1 MRERYQKVERP
12 SDPSALVPVASDA
25 AVEVASAEQCGA
37 WGGCSLPHG
46 HNLGRADI
54 PMNHRVPSALSPRT
68 STPPRRRTDM
78 SDNDAHRYVPA
89 HDGPASCTGC
99 GWESRRIGIASTTQ
113 HDAHLEDIARKTAAP
128 ITPDERAAMR
138 ARHTTSRGAVQRGVA
153 SLTDVPRLLDALET
167 AEAEAERLRAE
178 VARVEAER
186 LPAPAWDEAA
196 VIEDMARAAN
206 PRRFRDNYTPSRGFG
221 ETRSDDELR
230 ECAREVERHKM
241 RKVLAAVR
249 ENLPV
254 KPSRE
259 DVARAL
265 YEHVRPGRDAWD
277 RLPYKDDWRAQA
289 DAVIDLW
296 LGRSEATVKSEALR
310 EARAKLVAEDN
321 DGGEWWDS
329 DGQRYCQPSEW
340 LDARAD
346 RIDPAPG
353 SCSII

>member
-1 MRERYQKVERP
+1 MTDPTPTPALSPEDRAAMRERYQKVERP
-12 SDPSALVPVASDA
+12 SDPYDDDAWNRYWGDPSPDILRLLDALDTAEAEVERLQAEAERVEAERLPAPAWDEA
-25 AVEVASAEQCGA
+25 AAEQCGA

-54 PMNHRVPSALSPRT
+54 PMNHRVPSATR
-68 STPPRRRTDM
+68 
-78 SDNDAHRYVPA
+78 
-89 HDGPASCTGC
+89 
-99 GWESRRIGIASTTQ
+99 E
-113 HDAHLEDIARKTAAP
+113 
-128 ITPDERAAMR
+128 
-138 ARHTTSRGAVQRGVA
+138 
-153 SLTDVPRLLDALET
+153 
-167 AEAEAERLRAE
+167 E
-178 VARVEAER
+178 VADVEAER

-241 RKVLAAVR
+241 RNVLAAVR
-249 ENLPV
+249 KNLPV

-289 DAVIDLW
+289 DAVLDLW

-321 DGGEWWDS
+321 DGGDWWDS

-346 RIDPAPG
+346 RIDPDPG